1 MECVDC
7 RHFGHFGLRH
17 GGLRGRGRCRD
28 SGDGRREDLSGCRG
42 CRENGWKTGEMDG
55 KMVGKWMKNLK
66 HSGKCDEVLENLA
79 EKREKH

>member
-1 MECVDC
+1 
-7 RHFGHFGLRH
+7 
-17 GGLRGRGRCRD
+17 
-28 SGDGRREDLSGCRG
+28 
-42 CRENGWKTGEMDG
+42 MDG